1 MHSHTAAMTAS
12 PPPAAARLFA
22 PEPAEPAPRRSLRI
36 AVVTE
41 TWPPEV
47 NGVATTIA
55 QFVSGLVGRGHTVQL
70 VRPRQAGDEALD
82 DAIPDRDA
90 LQEQVLVG
98 GLPIPRYPHLKLGLP
113 SGRELARRWTQ
124 RRPDLVHLVTE
135 GPLGWSAL
143 HAARRL
149 RLPISSDF
157 RTNFHAYSRHYGIGW
172 LERPIVGALRH
183 FHNRTLCT
191 MVPTEALRRDLTA
204 QGFERLRVVARGVDT
219 ALFDPRKRS
228 EELRRSWGAGPTTPV
243 LVHVGRLAREKN
255 LGVLLSAYDT
265 MRQVR
270 PELRLVLVGDGPAR
284 AEIAARC
291 PQAVMAGLR
300 GGEALAAYYASAD
313 MFLFPS
319 LTETYGNVTPEAMAS
334 GLPVLAYDYAAA
346 SQLIEHRRN
355 GLLAA
360 FDNEAAFVR
369 AALRL
374 VADPAGAAA
383 MGRAAR
389 ASAEAQSWERVV
401 GQLEAVFLATAAG
414 APVDSARDRIGAAP
428 YSPARRA

>member
-1 MHSHTAAMTAS
+1 MTALPAPPS
-12 PPPAAARLFA
+12 PSPLT
-22 PEPAEPAPRRSLRI
+22 AEAAPRRPLRI

-55 QFVSGLVGRGHTVQL
+55 QFVHGLVRRGHSVQL
-70 VRPRQAGDEALD
+70 VRPRQAGD
-82 DAIPDRDA
+82 DAAASLVPNVA
-90 LQEQVLVG
+90 AVQEQLLVG

-113 SGRELARRWTQ
+113 AGRELARRWTQ
-124 RRPDLVHLVTE
+124 QRPDLVHLVTE

-143 HAARRL
+143 NAARRL
-149 RLPISSDF
+149 RLPVSSDF

-172 LERPIVGALRH
+172 LERPIVAALRH

-191 MVPTEALRRDLTA
+191 MVPTEALRRDLA
-204 QGFERLRVVARGVDT
+204 GQGFERLRVVARGVDT

-228 EELRRSWGAGPTTPV
+228 TELRQTWGAGPATPV

-255 LGVLLSAYDT
+255 LDVLLTAYDA
-265 MRQVR
+265 MRQLR

-291 PQAVMAGLR
+291 PQAVFAGLQ
-300 GGEALAAYYASAD
+300 GGEALAAHYASAD

-389 ASAEAQSWERVV
+389 ASAEGQSWERVV
-401 GQLEAVFLATAAG
+401 GQLEAVFLATTEDVTASVYRRYCS
-414 APVDSARDRIGAAP
+414 PPP
-428 YSPARRA
+428 YPPASRA